1 VRLPFNRRKC
11 HKIKFLCHLKSLLL
25 GTLVADLKDMCR
37 ERGLSTVGK
46 KAELVERLVSV
57 F

>member
-1 VRLPFNRRKC
+1 
-11 HKIKFLCHLKSLLL
+11 
-25 GTLVADLKDMCR
+25 LVADLKDMCR